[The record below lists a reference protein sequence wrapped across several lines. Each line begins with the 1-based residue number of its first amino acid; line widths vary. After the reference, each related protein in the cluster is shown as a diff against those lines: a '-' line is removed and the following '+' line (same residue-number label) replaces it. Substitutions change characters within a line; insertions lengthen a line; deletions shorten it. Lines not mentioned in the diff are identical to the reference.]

1 MRVLSISITLHPCEF
16 RRAEVWAALDLLQ
29 WEAMS
34 ETNAKYTRNQPYLS
48 KLLKNER
55 LTGPE
60 SEKETIHIEMELEDG
75 MTYTPGDALGIIPTN
90 RESQV
95 QSVLK
100 ALGFDGTERVAD
112 HYKVDISLHEA
123 LTTRLGIGKLARGSV
138 NQFAKLCGDN
148 PPEGLKALLGTENKA
163 LAEEYVWGRE
173 FYDLVT
179 EFPGIVTEPQQL
191 FNILQRLTPRMYSIA
206 SSQAAHPGEVHT
218 TVRVVR
224 YTAHGLDR
232 QGVASGHLGERA
244 PVGESL
250 PVFLHENNAFRL
262 PADTTAPIIMIGPG
276 TGIAPFRAFL
286 EERQATGQTGDNWLF
301 FGEQRSVSDY
311 LYKDQFLAMQKDG
324 LLTNL
329 HTAFS
334 RDQGKKV
341 YVQDRMQENA
351 AELYAWLE
359 RGAYFYVCGDASRM
373 AKDVESA
380 LLDCIAKGSDG
391 TLEHAAEYLAAMKKA
406 KRYQRDVY

>member
-1 MRVLSISITLHPCEF
+1 
-16 RRAEVWAALDLLQ
+16 
-29 WEAMS
+29 MS
-34 ETNAKYTRNQPYLS
+34 ETTIAPPPAETAAVSGNGHASKYTRNQPYMS
-48 KLLKNER
+48 RLLVNER

-60 SEKETIHIEMELEDG
+60 SEKETIHIEMDLEEG
-75 MTYTPGDALGIIPTN
+75 MTYTPGDAVGILPTN
-90 RESQV
+90 REAQV
-95 QSVLK
+95 ESVLA

-112 HYKVDISLHEA
+112 WYKVEISLHEA

-138 NQFAKLCGDN
+138 NQYAKLCGDA
-148 PPEGLKALLGTENKA
+148 PPAGLKALLGAENKA

-173 FYDLVT
+173 FIDLVT
-179 EFPGIVTEPQQL
+179 EFPGVVTEPQQL

-206 SSQAAHPGEVHT
+206 SSQAAHPNEVHT

-224 YTAHGLDR
+224 YNAHGLER

-244 PVGESL
+244 PVGATL
-250 PVFLHENNAFRL
+250 PIFLHENNAFRL
-262 PADTTAPIIMIGPG
+262 PEDTTAPVIMIGPG

-286 EERQATGQTGDNWLF
+286 EERQATGQSGDNWLF

-311 LYKDQFLAMQKDG
+311 LYKDQFLGMEKDG
-324 LLTNL
+324 LLTKL

-351 AELYAWLE
+351 AEVYAWLE
-359 RGAYFYVCGDASRM
+359 RGAYFYVCGDATRM

-391 TLEHAAEYLAAMKKA
+391 TLEHAAEYLAGMKKA

>member
-1 MRVLSISITLHPCEF
+1 
-16 RRAEVWAALDLLQ
+16 
-29 WEAMS
+29 MS
-34 ETNAKYTRNQPYLS
+34 ETTHAKYTRNQPYLS
-48 KLLKNER
+48 KVLTNQR

-60 SEKETIHIEMELEDG
+60 SEKETIHVELELEEG
-75 MTYTPGDALGIIPTN
+75 MTYTPGDAVGIIPTN
-90 RESQV
+90 REEQV
-95 QSVLK
+95 ESVLK
-100 ALGFDGTERVAD
+100 ALGFSGTERVLD
-112 HYKVDISLHEA
+112 HYKVEISLHEA

-138 NQFAKLCGDN
+138 NQYAKLCGETV
-148 PPEGLKALLGTENKA
+148 PEGLKGLLGPENKA

-173 FYDLVT
+173 FLDLVT
-179 EFPGIVTEPQQL
+179 EFPGVVKQPQEL
-191 FNILQRLTPRMYSIA
+191 FNVLQRLTPRMYSIA
-206 SSQAAHPGEVHT
+206 SSQTAHPNEVHT
-218 TVRVVR
+218 TVRVIK
-224 YTAHGLDR
+224 YHAHNLDR

-244 PVGESL
+244 PVGSTM
-250 PVFLHENNAFRL
+250 PIFLHENHAFRL
-262 PADTTAPIIMIGPG
+262 PEDTSAPVIMIGPG

-286 EERQATGQTGDNWLF
+286 EERQATAQKGDNWLF

-311 LYKDQFLAMQKDG
+311 LYKEQFLRMHADG

-373 AKDVESA
+373 AKDVELA
-380 LLDCIAKGSDG
+380 LLDVIAKGSNG
-391 TLEHAAEYLAAMKKA
+391 TLEHANEYLAAMKKA